1 VCVGVLL
8 ASCMVP
14 SFVFCQNR
22 LVSISCALAPFRQ
35 AFAPSNMS
43 RVGADA
49 GRAECVLCMDAART
63 TRFQPCQHSV
73 CCGEC
78 AQVLLDTT
86 RVCPLCSGRVASV
99 GPLGGSVATF
109 HASSSLRRAQDG
121 RITVEERHS
130 ADRADEARR
139 IADQAERERQA
150 ALAAERERQAALAA
164 ERERQAALVAE
175 RERQAALVA
184 ERERQAALVAE
195 RERQA
200 ALVAERERARL
211 VVEREAAAQAQA
223 EAARKRFATAQ
234 VGCLVCGPPES

>member
-1 VCVGVLL
+1 MRACATG
-8 ASCMVP
+8 
-14 SFVFCQNR
+14 FVRGPFLRFCQNR

-49 GRAECVLCMDAART
+49 GRAECVVCMDAART

-78 AQVLLDTT
+78 AQVLLDTS

-109 HASSSLRRAQDG
+109 HASSSLRRTEDG
-121 RITVEERHS
+121 RVTVEERHS
-130 ADRADEARR
+130 ADRTDEARR
-139 IADQAERERQA
+139 IVGQ
-150 ALAAERERQAALAA
+150 
-164 ERERQAALVAE
+164 
-175 RERQAALVA
+175 
-184 ERERQAALVAE
+184 AE

-211 VVEREAAAQAQA
+211 VAEREAAARAQAQAQAQAERERQAALAAERERARRVAGREAAARAQAEA
-223 EAARKRFATAQ
+223 EAARKRLATAQ
-234 VGCLVCGPPES
+234 VGCLVCDPPES

>member
-1 VCVGVLL
+1 MRACATG
-8 ASCMVP
+8 
-14 SFVFCQNR
+14 FVRGPFLRFCQNR

-49 GRAECVLCMDAART
+49 GRAECVVCMDAART

-86 RVCPLCSGRVASV
+86 RVCPLCSGRVGSV

-109 HASSSLRRAQDG
+109 HASSSLRRTEDG
-121 RITVEERHS
+121 RVAVEERHS

-139 IADQAERERQA
+139 MAEAQAQ
-150 ALAAERERQAALAA
+150 A

-175 RERQAALVA
+175 W
-184 ERERQAALVAE
+184 
-195 RERQA
+195 
-200 ALVAERERARL
+200 ERARMEE
-211 VVEREAAAQAQA
+211 EREAATRAQA
-223 EAARKRFATAQ
+223 EAEAAREHVAQ
-234 VGCLVCGPPES
+234 VGHLFCGPPEL